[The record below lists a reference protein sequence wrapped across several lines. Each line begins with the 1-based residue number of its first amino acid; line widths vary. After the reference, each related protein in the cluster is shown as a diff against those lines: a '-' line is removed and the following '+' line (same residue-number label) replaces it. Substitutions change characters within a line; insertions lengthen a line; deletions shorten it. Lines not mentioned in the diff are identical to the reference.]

1 MGRPLTTRQQVLFW
15 LVGFAV
21 FVLAVYFLRPILL
34 PFVAAMAVAYLLD
47 PAADKLETWSLSRN
61 AATWILTV
69 SFFAT
74 IALLLLLLAPL
85 IAGQMIGFIDHLPDY
100 VESARN
106 WIRPFIEQLVER
118 LPLLG
123 DPSTLWENTSN
134 LTQGW
139 ASWVGVGVAG
149 LWNRG
154 LALFNL
160 LSLLLITP
168 VVAFYLLR
176 DWDRFIAVV
185 DSLLPREHA
194 DVIREQARRV
204 DHVLAAFVRGQ
215 GMVAL
220 ADGIVYAAGLSVVGL
235 DFGLVTGLS
244 AGLLSFV
251 PYLGALLGS
260 VTAIMVA
267 LLQWGLDP
275 VRVGLVIAVFVVG
288 QLLEN
293 GVWQPRLLGSRVGL
307 HPVWVIFGVLAGGAL
322 FGFVGVLLAVPV
334 AAALGVLIRFAL
346 ERYRGSRIY
355 LGPGA
360 V

>member
-1 MGRPLTTRQQVLFW
+1 MNTRQQVLFW
-15 LVGFAV
+15 LIGLIV
-21 FVLAVYFLRPILL
+21 FGLAVYMLRPILL

-47 PAADKLETWSLSRN
+47 PAADRLEKWNISRN
-61 AATWILTV
+61 AATWLLTV

-74 IALLLLLLAPL
+74 IAFLLLLLAPL
-85 IAGQMIGFIDHLPDY
+85 LATQLIGFLDHLPDY

-106 WIRPFIEQLVER
+106 WLRPVVERAIER
-118 LPLLG
+118 LPVLG
-123 DPSTLWENTSN
+123 DPATLWENTAN

-139 ASWVGVGVAG
+139 ASWVGAGVAG

-176 DWDRFIAVV
+176 DWDRFVAVI
-185 DSLLPREHA
+185 DSLLPRQHA
-194 DVIREQARRV
+194 DTIREQARRV
-204 DHVLAAFVRGQ
+204 DEVLAAFVRGQ

-220 ADGIVYAAGLSVVGL
+220 ADGLVYATGLSLVGL
-235 DFGLVTGLS
+235 EFGLVIGLA

-251 PYLGALLGS
+251 PYLGALLGAF
-260 VTAIMVA
+260 TALMVA

-275 VRVGLVIAVFVVG
+275 VRIGLVIAVFVSG

-293 GVWQPRLLGSRVGL
+293 AVWQPRLLGSRVGL

-334 AAALGVLIRFAL
+334 AAALGVLIRFAID
-346 ERYRGSRIY
+346 RYRGSGIY
-355 LGPGA
+355 LGPGS